1 MSCAGLFNEKR
12 VSIVTSMMGF
22 ANMDFAVRESVAVAQ
37 CPVAILRLGTCGIL
51 QAPGEAGDLLVASK
65 GSVAVR

>member
-1 MSCAGLFNEKR
+1 MQCAGVFDQKP
-12 VSIVTSMMGF
+12 VTIVTSMMGI
-22 ANMDFAVRESVAVAQ
+22 ANMDFAVRESVAVVE

-51 QAPGEAGDLLVASK
+51 QAPGEVGDLLVASK